1 MTSVGMVYQESH
13 ELGMFAMLSLGGR
26 ATRRGVTT
34 VDFMVREGDIRSPT
48 QNSAQETQV
57 EILVMG
63 YPTPS
68 PGANILKLYGLEEL
82 Y

>member
-1 MTSVGMVYQESH
+1 M
-13 ELGMFAMLSLGGR
+13 
-26 ATRRGVTT
+26 T
-34 VDFMVREGDIRSPT
+34 VDFMVREGDIRSPS
-48 QNSAQETQV
+48 QNSAQETHV

-68 PGANILKLYGLEEL
+68 PGANIFKLYGLDEL